1 MHAVGSWLDLWLE
14 DSGHGAQDGPEQVKR
29 GGKAEMLT
37 VLWQRETEAKNERSC
52 PKPPKVVGA
61 FTEVGSCLSHKQQMS
76 QQRCFIYIWYSNEKY
91 LHDRDLLKKQA

>member
-37 VLWQRETEAKNERSC
+37 VLWQRETEVKNERSY
-52 PKPPKVVGA
+52 PKPPKVVGPPA
-61 FTEVGSCLSHKQQMS
+61 QCFHRGWILPLS
-76 QQRCFIYIWYSNEKY
+76 
-91 LHDRDLLKKQA
+91 